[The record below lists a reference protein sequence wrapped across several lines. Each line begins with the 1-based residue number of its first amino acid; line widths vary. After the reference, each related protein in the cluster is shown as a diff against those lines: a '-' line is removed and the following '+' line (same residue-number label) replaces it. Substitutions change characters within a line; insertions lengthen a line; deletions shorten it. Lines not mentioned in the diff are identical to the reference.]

1 MRPLDPDC
9 IRTCRRFLVKNSGIA
24 KRVRTF
30 PEKEVDCHP
39 KQEASARLTL
49 DLGRE
54 RLLPD
59 FHDRRRLMQ
68 LTYFFDVCSMW
79 CALGDEVVT
88 EVCQRYGTRVPVTWK
103 IALINGGKPMEA
115 GPEQELWYYDRCE
128 IVTGRRFNHRW
139 LESRQQSTVIPNSL
153 IAAAWRFGKGK
164 PVHEALKS
172 AAMERGEPILQRA
185 VALKLASEASGIAQ
199 ETLAST
205 IDDPSLASEL
215 EESLLEFESYQIDQR
230 PAFIL
235 RSAIGD
241 TAVFSGVYRGGPI
254 FAALSTMLQDEEKY
268 AEHASSHPP
277 IPD

>member
-1 MRPLDPDC
+1 VNDHPRARASLPLDVGP
-9 IRTCRRFLVKNSGIA
+9 R
-24 KRVRTF
+24 KRKATTGFSRQNCV
-30 PEKEVDCHP
+30 
-39 KQEASARLTL
+39 
-49 DLGRE
+49 
-54 RLLPD
+54 
-59 FHDRRRLMQ
+59 MQ

-88 EVCQRYGTRVPVTWK
+88 ELCQRHGARVPVTWK

-139 LESRQQSTVIPNSL
+139 LESRHQSTWIPNSL

-199 ETLAST
+199 ETFASA
-205 IDDPSLASEL
+205 IDDPLLSSEL
-215 EESLLEFESYQIDQR
+215 QESLSEFESYRIDQR
-230 PAFIL
+230 PAFVL

-241 TAVFSGVYRGGPI
+241 TAVLSGIYRSGPI
-254 FAALSTMLQDEEKY
+254 FAALDAMLHDEEKY

-277 IPD
+277 VPE

>member
-1 MRPLDPDC
+1 M
-9 IRTCRRFLVKNSGIA
+9 FLAKNSRIT
-24 KRVRTF
+24 KRTRTQSNPNGKVVVSTCF
-30 PEKEVDCHP
+30 IR
-39 KQEASARLTL
+39 EASKRSLTL
-49 DLGRE
+49 DLGKE
-54 RLLPD
+54 RLPAGSQNRLS
-59 FHDRRRLMQ
+59 LMQ

-88 EVCQRYGTRVPVTWK
+88 EVCQRYGARVPVAWK

-139 LESRQQSTVIPNSL
+139 LERRQQSSWIPNSV

-172 AAMERGEPILQRA
+172 AAMERGEPILQRE

-199 ETLAST
+199 ERFARA
-205 IDDPSLASEL
+205 IDDPLLASEL
-215 EESLLEFESYQIDQR
+215 QETLSEFESYQIDQR

-235 RSAIGD
+235 RSGIGD
-241 TAVFSGVYRGGPI
+241 TAVFSGIYRGGPI
-254 FAALSTMLQDEEKY
+254 FAALDAMLQDEEKY

-277 IPD
+277 IPE